1 MVNWVRSRNGL
12 VAGVFEGIGKL
23 YGINPIVLRLL
34 WICSVLFAGFGLL
47 LYVILAVL
55 MPLEGREREYQKPMI
70 LGVCKRISGQ
80 WGHDLVMVRLLFFG
94 AFLISGGTIF
104 IVYLI
109 LHFLMP
115 QNQVEYHS
123 CHWREL

>member
-55 MPLEGREREYQKPMI
+55 MPLEGRERDYQKPMI
-70 LGVCKRISGQ
+70 LGVCDRIARN
-80 WGHDLVMVRLLFFG
+80 WGHDLVMVRVLFFG
-94 AFLISGGTIF
+94 AFLVSGGTMF
-104 IVYLI
+104 IAYLVM
-109 LHFLMP
+109 HFLMP
-115 QNQVEYHS
+115 HSKIEYHGYYQS
-123 CHWREL
+123 